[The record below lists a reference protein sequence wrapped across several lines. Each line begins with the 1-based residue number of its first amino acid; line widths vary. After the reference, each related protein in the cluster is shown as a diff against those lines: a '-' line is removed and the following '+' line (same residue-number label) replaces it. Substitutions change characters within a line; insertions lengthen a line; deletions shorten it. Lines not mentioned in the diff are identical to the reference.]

1 MFASRRPLTLVP
13 YAAALLAFALLLGGP
28 FACSAFAQEDDLA
41 APALVEQAEAPEA
54 AATPDPSAMPE
65 ATDAPESTEAPKA
78 TGSPEPAKGDAAPET
93 GGLIA
98 LNRQGT
104 VKIDRKRKLVVV
116 DGRIA
121 LRAGQLEMFACP
133 AGTKEHESVVALLS
147 DSKTIHAGLLAV
159 GARPGAV
166 VKWDPEYAPAFGDV
180 IEIYV
185 LWKDAEGKPH
195 QVRGQSWV
203 RDVKTGEEMKTEW
216 IFAGSGF
223 WTDPGDGIEYYY
235 ADGGEA
241 ICVSNFP
248 TAMIDLPIQSS
259 QANDSLLFE
268 AFESRI
274 PPRNTPVRVV
284 LRPVPNSA
292 APKRVEPG
300 AADPAAPQPPAPAET
315 QDEAPADSPAEP
327 AISESE
333 PAPPAERPPAERPE
347 AEAPE
352 AESPQP

>member
-1 MFASRRPLTLVP
+1 MNRSCMFCRYSF
-13 YAAALLAFALLLGGP
+13 AFLLLLLFGGGP
-28 FACSAFAQEDDLA
+28 LAAISYSQEETSA
-41 APALVEQAEAPEA
+41 APAAAQPTDPPAAADIPEPAETPEAADVPKAADAPQPTGAPEA
-54 AATPDPSAMPE
+54 TGAAEPSA
-65 ATDAPESTEAPKA
+65 
-78 TGSPEPAKGDAAPET
+78 
-93 GGLIA
+93 GGLVP

-104 VKIDRKRKLVVV
+104 VKIDRKRKLVVI

-166 VKWDPEYAPAFGDV
+166 VKWDPEYTPAYGDV
-180 IEIYV
+180 LEVYV

-195 QVRGQSWV
+195 RVRGQSWV
-203 RDVKTGEEMKTEW
+203 RDAKTGEEMKSDW

-223 WTDPGDGIEYYY
+223 WTDPSDGIEYYY

-248 TAMIDLPIQSS
+248 TAMIDLPIKSS

-284 LRPVPNSA
+284 LRPVPNLE
-292 APKRVEPG
+292 APKPG
-300 AADPAAPQPPAPAET
+300 EAEASKPAAPQSPAPS
-315 QDEAPADSPAEP
+315 DSPAKATAEP
-327 AISESE
+327 TSPETES
-333 PAPPAERPPAERPE
+333 APPAD
-347 AEAPE
+347 APE
-352 AESPQP
+352 SETPQP

>member
-1 MFASRRPLTLVP
+1 MNRSSEFYRYSFAV
-13 YAAALLAFALLLGGP
+13 LLLFAGGS
-28 FACSAFAQEDDLA
+28 FAASAQAQEESPA
-41 APALVEQAEAPEA
+41 APTTAQPTDPPQA
-54 AATPDPSAMPE
+54 SE
-65 ATDAPESTEAPKA
+65 ATEPAEAPKA
-78 TGSPEPAKGDAAPET
+78 AKDPEWTEAPQAPAAGD
-93 GGLIA
+93 LVA

-104 VKIDRKRKLVVV
+104 VKIDRKRKLVVI

-166 VKWDPEYAPAFGDV
+166 VKWDPEYAPAYGDV
-180 IEIYV
+180 IEVYV

-195 QVRGQSWV
+195 RVRGQSWV
-203 RDVKTGEEMKTEW
+203 RDAKTGEEMKSDW

-223 WTDPGDGIEYYY
+223 WTDPSDGIEYYY

-248 TAMIDLPIQSS
+248 TAMIDLPIKSS

-274 PPRNTPVRVV
+274 PARNTPVRVV
-284 LRPVPNSA
+284 LRPVPSA
-292 APKRVEPG
+292 DAPKPG
-300 AADPAAPQPPAPAET
+300 EAEASKPEAPQSPAPSDT
-315 QDEAPADSPAEP
+315 PAEP
-327 AISESE
+327 SAEPVKSEDE
-333 PAPPAERPPAERPE
+333 PAPT

-352 AESPQP
+352 SETPQP

>member
-1 MFASRRPLTLVP
+1 MKRSSMHRLRSFACLLVLTG
-13 YAAALLAFALLLGGP
+13 AALAKTT
-28 FACSAFAQEDDLA
+28 FAQEGDPA
-41 APALVEQAEAPEA
+41 APAIGQPSETPAAADVPEPAEAPQAVEA
-54 AATPDPSAMPE
+54 SESAE
-65 ATDAPESTEAPKA
+65 VPKA
-78 TGSPEPAKGDAAPET
+78 DGAAERAPGD
-93 GGLIA
+93 LVA

-104 VKIDRKRKLVVV
+104 VRIDRKRKLVVV

-166 VKWDPEYAPAFGDV
+166 VKWDPEYAPAYGDV
-180 IEIYV
+180 IEVYV
-185 LWKDAEGKPH
+185 LWKDADGKPH
-195 QVRGQSWV
+195 QVRAQSWI
-203 RDVKTGEEMKTEW
+203 RDAKTGGEMKTDF

-223 WTDPGDGIEYYY
+223 WTDPSDGIEYYY

-284 LRPVPNSA
+284 LRPVPNPG
-292 APKRVEPG
+292 APKEG
-300 AADPAAPQPPAPAET
+300 EAEATEADATDADATDPAPQSPEPETPAPNET
-315 QDEAPADSPAEP
+315 PAEP
-327 AISESE
+327 AGESPVAPAIIESE
-333 PAPPAERPPAERPE
+333 PAPPAA
-347 AEAPE
+347 AP
-352 AESPQP
+352 

>member
-1 MFASRRPLTLVP
+1 MNRSRMCCRYSFAFL
-13 YAAALLAFALLLGGP
+13 FLLLFGGGP
-28 FACSAFAQEDDLA
+28 LAAVSYSQEETPA
-41 APALVEQAEAPEA
+41 APAAAQPTDPPAAADVPERAETPEAADVPKAADSPPSNEAPEA
-54 AATPDPSAMPE
+54 AGAA
-65 ATDAPESTEAPKA
+65 
-78 TGSPEPAKGDAAPET
+78 EPAT
-93 GGLIA
+93 GGLVA

-104 VKIDRKRKLVVV
+104 VKIDRKRKLVVI

-166 VKWDPEYAPAFGDV
+166 VKWDPVYSPAYGDV
-180 IEIYV
+180 IEVYV
-185 LWKDAEGKPH
+185 LWKDGEGKPH
-195 QVRGQSWV
+195 RVRGQSWV
-203 RDVKTGEEMKTEW
+203 RDAKTGEEMKSDW

-223 WTDPGDGIEYYY
+223 WTDPSDGIEYYY

-248 TAMIDLPIQSS
+248 TAMVDLPIKSS

-284 LRPVPNSA
+284 LRLAPNTDPTKPPQPQPVEEE
-292 APKRVEPG
+292 APKPTSPGDSPADSSAEPAKPKSDSAPPVESPKSE
-300 AADPAAPQPPAPAET
+300 APQP
-315 QDEAPADSPAEP
+315 
-327 AISESE
+327 
-333 PAPPAERPPAERPE
+333 
-347 AEAPE
+347 
-352 AESPQP
+352 

>member
-1 MFASRRPLTLVP
+1 MFCRNS
-13 YAAALLAFALLLGGP
+13 FAVLLLLGAGP
-28 FACSAFAQEDDLA
+28 LVTASHAQED
-41 APALVEQAEAPEA
+41 APAATVTAQPAGPPEA
-54 AATPDPSAMPE
+54 ADVSESADATTPSEPTE
-65 ATDAPESTEAPKA
+65 STDAAEGA
-78 TGSPEPAKGDAAPET
+78 TAAAPDA
-93 GGLIA
+93 GKLIP
-98 LNRQGT
+98 LNPKGT

-133 AGTKEHESVVALLS
+133 AGTKEHESVIALLS

-166 VKWDPEYAPAFGDV
+166 VKWDPVYSPAYGDV
-180 IEIYV
+180 LEVYV

-203 RDVKTGEEMKTEW
+203 RDVKTGEEMKSDW

-223 WTDPGDGIEYYY
+223 WTDPSDGIEYYY

-248 TAMIDLPIQSS
+248 TAMVDLPIQSS

-274 PPRNTPVRVV
+274 PARNTPVRVV
-284 LRPVPNSA
+284 LRLAPNTDTTKS
-292 APKRVEPG
+292 PQ
-300 AADPAAPQPPAPAET
+300 PAAQAATPETSQPGEAPEEPAESPAPAE
-315 QDEAPADSPAEP
+315 PPAESSAEP
-327 AISESE
+327 VTPERD
-333 PAPPAERPPAERPE
+333 PAPPADAPE
-347 AEAPE
+347 SEAPQ
-352 AESPQP
+352 A